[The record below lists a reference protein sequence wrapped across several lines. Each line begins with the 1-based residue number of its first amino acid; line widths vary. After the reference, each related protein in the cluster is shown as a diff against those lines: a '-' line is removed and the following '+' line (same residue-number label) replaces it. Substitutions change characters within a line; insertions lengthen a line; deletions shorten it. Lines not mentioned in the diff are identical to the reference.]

1 MADGVSIG
9 QPFSY
14 SITLTLCFS
23 TSSSATKTT
32 KLSEVR
38 AKPSDKRDYCL
49 SDLPLAINPTRLR
62 QFLDSPNPIERAAT
76 LFLLWDKLTEFTDFN
91 RTEDNV
97 FWTEDV
103 PLIGSCVHVDTWTPE
118 GKPVY
123 RNQKADVV
131 QHHNSACMFAFDEDD
146 TREDDTREEYR
157 KIPHDGYLC
166 ELANRN
172 RLFDGPARIT
182 KSVLTRDGCWKR

>member
-1 MADGVSIG
+1 MLCMADGVSIG
-9 QPFSY
+9 QPFCY
-14 SITLTLCFS
+14 SMTLTLCFS

-38 AKPSDKRDYCL
+38 ATPGDKRDYIL
-49 SDLPLAINPTRLR
+49 TDRPLAINPTRLR
-62 QFLDSPNPIERAAT
+62 HLLDSPNPIERAAT

-103 PLIGSCVHVDTWTPE
+103 PLIGSCVHVDTRTPE
-118 GKPVY
+118 GKYVY

-146 TREDDTREEYR
+146 TREEYR
-157 KIPHDGYLC
+157 NIPHDGYLC
-166 ELANRN
+166 ELENRN